1 MDILLNFLK
10 NKSKMLEFPTLN
22 TGCTLS
28 HMRGGGGGGGGGVLG
43 ALHHV
48 LAHNLS

>member
-10 NKSKMLEFPTLN
+10 NKSKMLEFPTLK

-28 HMRGGGGGGGGGVLG
+28 HMRGGRGGGGGVLG

>member
-1 MDILLNFLK
+1 MDMLLNFFK
-10 NKSKMLEFPTLN
+10 NKSKMLEFPTLK

-28 HMRGGGGGGGGGVLG
+28 HMRGGGGGGVLG